1 MSASTDSQTP
11 PSASYPAVLQHLSHD
26 IVAGFFVF
34 LIALPLCVGISLA
47 SGCPATAGVL
57 TAIVGGILTPFLSN
71 SELTIKGPAAGMI
84 AIVLGAVTAFT
95 PENPGDAAAAA
106 FEGYQRMLGLAVV
119 AGGLQALLG
128 GLRLGGLG
136 EFFPLPAVQGMLVAI
151 GMVIISKQSHVLLLG
166 SAKRGGAFEL
176 LAAIPASIQSLSW
189 PSGIIGLS
197 GLAFLG
203 VYRSIRLRFIQAA
216 PAPLWLLL
224 LGVVAAVCLGVPE
237 TQLVRLPSG
246 TTSLFTA
253 PDFSGVATVEG
264 LKWILLLAIV
274 GSLESVLSA
283 KAVDLLDPW
292 KRRTDLNRDLLAVG
306 VANMLGALAGALPMI
321 SEIVRSS
328 ASAGY
333 GARTRW
339 ANFFHALFLLLVVS
353 LAPGLLRHIPLS
365 ALAAM
370 LVFAGF
376 QLAAPSKFVLM
387 YKTGRG
393 EFLVFLTTVVATLLT
408 DLLAGIC
415 AGVLM
420 QWLLLARVLR
430 SNPFTARCQLQREQ
444 DFIRVKLEGPLIF
457 SNWLSFARG
466 IDQSAFR
473 LVLDVTAAS
482 VVDHSALRKLREI
495 QVAWEHEGRV
505 LLIEG
510 LEALSPASDN
520 SFATRTAPTVWG
532 PAGRPQKH
540 CQVRSQFDDS
550 KGGSGTFTA

>member
-11 PSASYPAVLQHLSHD
+11 PSALYPAVLQHLSHD
-26 IVAGFFVF
+26 FVAGFFVF

-47 SGCPATAGVL
+47 SGCPAIAGVL
-57 TAIVGGILTPFLSN
+57 TAVVGGILTPFLSN

-95 PENPGDAAAAA
+95 PESSGDAAAAA
-106 FEGYQRMLGLAVV
+106 FEGYRKMLGLAVV
-119 AGGLQALLG
+119 SGGLQTLLG
-128 GLRLGGLG
+128 GLRMGGLG
-136 EFFPLPAVQGMLVAI
+136 EFFPLPAVHGMLVAI
-151 GMVIISKQSHVLLLG
+151 GVLIISKQAHVLLLG
-166 SAKRGGAFEL
+166 TALKGGAFEL
-176 LAAIPASIQSLSW
+176 LAAIPASIQSMSW

-197 GLAFLG
+197 GLAFLA

-216 PAPLWLLL
+216 PAPVWLLL
-224 LGVVAAVCLGVPE
+224 LGICASVCLGVPE
-237 TQLVRLPSG
+237 AQLVRLPSG
-246 TTSLFTA
+246 AAGMLTV

-306 VANMLGALAGALPMI
+306 VANMAGALAGALPMI

-328 ASAGY
+328 ASRNY

-353 LAPGLLRHIPLS
+353 VAPGLLSHIPLS
-365 ALAAM
+365 VLAAM

-393 EFLVFLTTVVATLLT
+393 EFLVFLTTVVATLAT
-408 DLLAGIC
+408 DLLAGVC

-420 QWLLLARVLR
+420 QWLLLARAFR
-430 SNPFTARCQLQREQ
+430 SNPFKARCQLQREQ
-444 DFIRVKLEGPLIF
+444 DIIRMKLEGPLIF
-457 SNWLSFARG
+457 SNWLSLVRAIG
-466 IDQSAFR
+466 QSAPR
-473 LVLDVTAAS
+473 LILDVSAAT
-482 VVDHSALRKLREI
+482 VVDHSAMRKLREI
-495 QVAWEHEGRV
+495 QAAWEHEGRV
-505 LLIEG
+505 FLIEG
-510 LEALSPASDN
+510 LDALCPASDD
-520 SFATRTAPTVWG
+520 SFATRTAPPFWVS
-532 PAGRPQKH
+532 AGGPQKH
-540 CQVRSQFDDS
+540 C
-550 KGGSGTFTA
+550 

>member
-1 MSASTDSQTP
+1 MSASSDSETP
-11 PSASYPAVLQHLSHD
+11 PSALYPAVRQHLSHD

-47 SGCPATAGVL
+47 SGCPAIAGVV
-57 TAIVGGILTPFLSN
+57 TAVVGGILTPFLSN

-106 FEGYQRMLGLAVV
+106 FEGYQKMLGLAVV

-151 GMVIISKQSHVLLLG
+151 GVVIISKQAHVLLLG
-166 SAKRGGAFEL
+166 SALKGGALEL
-176 LAAIPASIQSLSW
+176 LAAIPSSIQSMCW

-197 GLAFLG
+197 GLAFLIA
-203 VYRSIRLRFIQAA
+203 YRSIRLRLIQAA
-216 PAPLWLLL
+216 PAPVWLLV
-224 LGVVAAVCLGVPE
+224 LGVAAAVCLGVPE
-237 TQLVRLPSG
+237 SQLVRFPSG
-246 TTSLFTA
+246 TTGMFTV
-253 PDFSGVATVEG
+253 PDFSGVATVQG
-264 LKWILLLAIV
+264 IKWILLLAIV

-306 VANMLGALAGALPMI
+306 VANMVGALAGALPMI

-328 ASAGY
+328 ASRNY

-339 ANFFHALFLLLVVS
+339 ANFFHAVFLLLVVS
-353 LAPGLLRHIPLS
+353 VAPGLLRHIPLS

-393 EFLVFLTTVVATLLT
+393 EFLVFLTTVVATLAT
-408 DLLAGIC
+408 DLLAGVC

-420 QWLLLARVLR
+420 QWLLLARALR
-430 SNPFTARCQLQREQ
+430 SNPFKARCQFQREQ
-444 DFIRVKLEGPLIF
+444 DVIRAKLEGPLIF
-457 SNWLSFARG
+457 SNWLSFARA
-466 IDQSAFR
+466 ISQRAPR
-473 LVLDVTAAS
+473 LILDVSSAN
-482 VVDHSALRKLREI
+482 VVDHSAMKKLREV
-495 QVAWEHEGRV
+495 QAAWENEGRV
-505 LLIEG
+505 FLIEG
-510 LEALSPASDN
+510 LEALCPASDD
-520 SFATRTAPTVWG
+520 SFATRTAATVWV
-532 PAGRPQKH
+532 PADRPQKL
-540 CQVRSQFDDS
+540 C
-550 KGGSGTFTA
+550 